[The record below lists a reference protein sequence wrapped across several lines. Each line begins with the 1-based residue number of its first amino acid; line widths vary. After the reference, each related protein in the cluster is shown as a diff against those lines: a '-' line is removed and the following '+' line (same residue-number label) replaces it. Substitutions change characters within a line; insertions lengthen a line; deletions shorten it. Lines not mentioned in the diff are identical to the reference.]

1 MPASSIARATP
12 RVKLFTLWL
21 VACAADGEGRELA
34 AREAAVE
41 DPGTPAARTRQ
52 RGKVIGGE
60 RVARAIAWPAE
71 HTVVATA
78 RDRYAAPI
86 RETIATSPV
95 PVLAPSTSFER
106 ASMTVGAHWFA
117 LSVHGDGW
125 TMRVDGS
132 GEARSYPHIKAF
144 ERTHPMRAG
153 DGFFTRNEGVWSAS
167 WIEHGAAYSF
177 EVECTAGARAWCE
190 GEAAVLAELER
201 LVYVGGKQVRS

>member
-12 RVKLFTLWL
+12 RVTLFTLWL
-21 VACAADGEGRELA
+21 VACAADERGELVV
-34 AREAAVE
+34 REAEVD
-41 DPGTPAARTRQ
+41 DPGRPDATTRQ

-71 HTVVATA
+71 HTVVAAA
-78 RDRYAAPI
+78 RDRYDAPI
-86 RETIATSPV
+86 RETIASSPV
-95 PVLAPSTSFER
+95 PVLAPRMAFDR
-106 ASMTVGAHWFA
+106 ASMTVGAHWYA

-125 TMRVDGS
+125 TLRVDGS

-190 GEAAVLAELER
+190 DEAAVLAELER